1 MPYINLQKIRELRKK
16 KGLTQTEI
24 SKALGYKSV
33 QGYHYI
39 EKGRSSIKADQ
50 LIIIASLLGVT
61 VEDLYSKR
69 ESRTTVQS
77 A

>member
-1 MPYINLQKIRELRKK
+1 MPHINLRKIRELRKK
-16 KGLTQTEI
+16 KGLTQMEI
-24 SKALGYKSV
+24 SKALGYKGV

-50 LIIIASLLGVT
+50 LIVIASLLDVN
-61 VEDLYSKR
+61 VEDLYSET
-69 ESRTTVQS
+69 ESRTTVHT